1 MNSLSNTVNL
11 NVKVNNDLKQ
21 QAGEILN
28 DLGLNMSVAINMFLT
43 QVVKRNG
50 IPFEIVQETPNKKLL
65 KALREAEE
73 IANDKNRKGYQ
84 TIEELFK
91 ALDD

>member
-1 MNSLSNTVNL
+1 M
-11 NVKVNNDLKQ
+11 NNDLKQ

>member
-1 MNSLSNTVNL
+1 
-11 NVKVNNDLKQ
+11 
-21 QAGEILN
+21 
-28 DLGLNMSVAINMFLT
+28 MFLT
-43 QVVKRNG
+43 QVVKSNG
-50 IPFEIVQETPNKKLL
+50 IPFAIVQETPNKKLL

-91 ALDD
+91 ALDDQYKNKIYS